1 MRPLRFL
8 TVLRRRLRLP
18 LPLGPAR
25 GRCGHPL
32 DELGDHAAAC
42 AASGLLKLRAGPQE
56 KAWGQVL
63 REAGARVQGSGVPG
77 GRNQYLRDMGLETE
91 VTDDRAV
98 ELVARDLPL
107 YHGLPL
113 ACDATLASPL
123 HANGTAR
130 PGADEHAGTA
140 IAASEDAK
148 AVKYPELCNSQRV
161 RLMVLAS
168 EVGGRWSDASLDF
181 VRRLAAA
188 KAAGAPPPLRE
199 ATATALQARWW
210 ALLAVATQDALA
222 ATLLGDA
229 PHLLHGNPAEEEPL
243 GRLLLEGAEAPA
255 PSRLPLR

>member
-1 MRPLRFL
+1 
-8 TVLRRRLRLP
+8 
-18 LPLGPAR
+18 
-25 GRCGHPL
+25 
-32 DELGDHAAAC
+32 
-42 AASGLLKLRAGPQE
+42 
-56 KAWGQVL
+56 
-63 REAGARVQGSGVPG
+63 
-77 GRNQYLRDMGLETE
+77 MGLETP

-168 EVGGRWSDASLDF
+168 EVGGRWSDTSLDF

-210 ALLAVATQDALA
+210 ALLAVATQNALA